1 MNFGTYNPQEHT
13 MVIFNKDQR
22 HHVFL
27 LLPDATNE
35 EEEIRYS
42 KIQENFIKFAANVEK
57 GNSRLF
63 EREENFYEIERLSF
77 TVRAFYDIW
86 K

>member
-1 MNFGTYNPQEHT
+1 
-13 MVIFNKDQR
+13 MVIFNKDQS

-35 EEEIRYS
+35 EEEIRYN

-63 EREENFYEIERLSF
+63 ERKENSIMRFSF
-77 TVRAFYDIW
+77 IARAFYDIW

>member
-1 MNFGTYNPQEHT
+1 
-13 MVIFNKDQR
+13 MVIFNKDQA

-35 EEEIRYS
+35 EEEAKYN
-42 KIQENFIKFAANVEK
+42 KIQENFIEFAANVEK
-57 GNSRLF
+57 GN
-63 EREENFYEIERLSF
+63 FYQ
-77 TVRAFYDIW
+77 